1 MGLIDNFLA
10 KKGLER
16 IEKKTVIQYA
26 IDNLVAL
33 SVTKGK
39 GKFAISFP
47 LFKDETVGS
56 YSTPKENKQRIA
68 FLQSVKD
75 EVCVDFSKSAPVAKF
90 EDEKIAVDFLKR
102 HSIVELCIEY
112 SNFAEV
118 NSDFTISVEECEG
131 NVLKYRSNIPTET
144 EIMRDVF
151 RNNEYVRKGL
161 RLDANDV
168 VLDIGGNIGAFS
180 CRNFR
185 SVKEIIAFEPEAVNH
200 AIFAANV
207 EDNNATNVKLI
218 NKAVVGND
226 DKTRDFFLGK
236 VPYYYSFLVKNNRK
250 RVTVECININ
260 DIMKQYKPTKMKV
273 DIEGAEW
280 EVLTSCKDF
289 GRVEQLIFEYNFD
302 MNGDLKNSF
311 EHFEILT
318 KHLEANGFDVSAL
331 KKYSRSK
338 SWAEVFLCERVKK

>member
-1 MGLIDNFLA
+1 MESLENFLIR
-10 KKGLER
+10 KGLER
-16 IEKKTVIQYA
+16 IEKKTVNQFA

-33 SVTKGK
+33 SVTKSK
-39 GKFAISFP
+39 GRFTISFP
-47 LFKDETVGS
+47 LFKDETSGS

-68 FLQSVKD
+68 FLKSAEGESCLD
-75 EVCVDFSKSAPVAKF
+75 ISKSAPTAKF
-90 EDEKIAVDFLKR
+90 TDEAEAISFLNK
-102 HSIVELCIEY
+102 HKVIKLCYEY
-112 SNFAEV
+112 SEFAEV
-118 NSDFTISVEECEG
+118 NTDFTISIEEGEG
-131 NVLKYRSNIPTET
+131 CVLKYRSNIPTET

-185 SVKEIIAFEPEAVNH
+185 SVNKIIAFEPEAVNH
-200 AIFAANV
+200 EIFTANI
-207 EDNNATNVKLI
+207 EANNANNVKLI

-302 MNGDLKNSF
+302 MNGDLKSGF

-318 KHLEANGFDVSAL
+318 KHLEKNGFDVSAL

-338 SWAEVFLCERVKK
+338 SWAEVFLCERLKK